1 MSSERWQKIDQLFHA
16 ALDREP
22 GERAAFLL
30 QACGGDDSLQKE
42 VESLISS
49 HEQSESFIERPAAD
63 VAADLLSGADA
74 QLTPGQS
81 VGPYQI
87 VSLLGEGGMG
97 EVYLAEDLRLGRQVA
112 LKRLPSQFTLSAER
126 VRRFEQEAR
135 SASALNH
142 PNIVTIHEIGR
153 IDSTHFITTEF
164 IDGETLRLH
173 LASTRMNLDEVLDIA
188 AQIASALAAAHAA
201 GITHRDIKPE
211 NVMIRSDRIVKVLD
225 FGLAKLAPSPNTA
238 VDLQGPTR
246 SMVRTNPG
254 MVMGTVQYM
263 SPEQARGQSVD
274 ARTDIW
280 SLGVML
286 YEMLTGRVPFAGETP
301 SHVIVSILEK
311 EPSPVARFSEVPAE
325 LERIVCKALRKDKT
339 ERYQTASDLALDLR
353 NLKQELDV
361 QVRLKRSLEPDE
373 SEEPPVK
380 DLTTDPS
387 VWRQTNPVNDLP
399 ESRRGWSLRR
409 SSFAAIG
416 VIALVAALALSYTYF
431 FRRRELNRQSIDSNK
446 TTQNKSIAVMPF
458 ANQRGD
464 PKLEY
469 LSDGLTG
476 DLIDR
481 LSKVP
486 GLEVKALSTVARYKG
501 TNSNAQEI
509 GQKENV
515 EAVLFS
521 HLMETG
527 EDLTLRVELV
537 DSRNGNILWGKTY
550 QKKESG
556 LVVLQS
562 ELAPELVGKLSVPV
576 TDKTQEKVAKRGTE
590 NSDAYRLYLSGVFY
604 ARKITEQDIHQA
616 IDLFSQAIQKDPKYA
631 RAYAALASAHGSLTM
646 CCDGHPSELLQAK
659 LAAQKAVELD
669 DELAEGHSALASSI
683 YLYDW
688 NWAKAEK
695 EFQRALELD
704 PNSSMSHF
712 LYGDF
717 LGRMGRRDE
726 AVFHKDR
733 AAELEPYEPNFAAR
747 VGGRTDEK
755 ALKQIQYAIELNP
768 NFWFSHLMAAGIY
781 SQRKEYDKAIAENQ
795 LAKKLSPDQTWS
807 DANLSRTFVNAG
819 RPEEARAILDQL
831 LLRSKTRFVP
841 PSHIAMVYNNLDDK
855 EQTLEW
861 LEKAYAIHD
870 AKMTFIE
877 TMPWK
882 NIQDDPRFQDIKRR
896 VGFPTVSDTIAPTQ
910 TKSAPTIGSAEYSAI
925 GISRHKI
932 AAALIASVLIVGI
945 VAAFFYFKKSRPFK

>member
-30 QACGGDDSLQKE
+30 QACVDDDSLQKE

-63 VAADLLSGADA
+63 VAADLLAGAEA

-339 ERYQTASDLALDLR
+339 ERYQTASDLALDLK
-353 NLKQELDV
+353 NLKQDLDV
-361 QVRLKRSLEPDE
+361 QVRLKRSLEPDK
-373 SEEPPVK
+373 SEGPPVK
-380 DLTTDPS
+380 DLTTGPS

-416 VIALVAALALSYTYF
+416 VIAVVAALALSYTFF
-431 FRRRELNRQSIDSNK
+431 FRRRSINGGSINGRSI
-446 TTQNKSIAVMPF
+446 NSIAVMPF
-458 ANQRGD
+458 ANKSGD

-469 LSDGLTG
+469 VSDGLAG
-476 DLIDR
+476 DLIES

-486 GLEVKALSTVARYKG
+486 GLEVKAFSTVVRYKG

-521 HLMETG
+521 HLIATG
-527 EDLTLRVELV
+527 EDLTLQVELV
-537 DSRNGNILWGKTY
+537 DSGNGNNLWRRTY

-562 ELAPELVGKLSVPV
+562 ELGRDLVHELSVPI
-576 TDKTQEKVAKRGTE
+576 TDKTREKLAKSDTE
-590 NSDAYRLYLSGVFY
+590 NADAKEFYYRGVFH
-604 ARKITEQDIHQA
+604 ARKITEQDIKEA
-616 IDLFSQAIQKDPKYA
+616 IELFSQAIQKDPKYA
-631 RAYAALASAHGSLTM
+631 RAYAALASAHRSLTL

-659 LAAQKAVELD
+659 LAAQKAVDLD
-669 DELAEGHSALASSI
+669 DELAEGHSALAAVI
-683 YLYDW
+683 YTYDF
-688 NWAKAEK
+688 NWAEAEK
-695 EFQRALELD
+695 EFKRALELD
-704 PNSSMSHF
+704 PNSSMAHF
-712 LYGDF
+712 QYAEF
-717 LGRMGRRDE
+717 LNRSGRRSE
-726 AVFHKDR
+726 SNEQGAR
-733 AAELEPYEPNFAAR
+733 ARDLEPYLPFFNAFGAGRDPEKAVEQIKYAIDLDPNF
-747 VGGRTDEK
+747 
-755 ALKQIQYAIELNP
+755 Y
-768 NFWFSHLMAAGIY
+768 FSHTIAAGIY
-781 SQRKEYDKAIAENQ
+781 REKGMYAEAIKEAR

-807 DANLSRTFVNAG
+807 DANLSTTFVNAG
-819 RPEEARAILDQL
+819 RPKEARAILDQL
-831 LLRSKTRFVP
+831 LRRSKSRFVP
-841 PSHIAMVYNNLDDK
+841 PYHIAMVYNNLGDK
-855 EQTLEW
+855 ERALYW
-861 LEKAYAIHD
+861 LEKAYEIRD
-870 AKMTFIE
+870 PKITSLKMFK
-877 TMPWK
+877 MFWK
-882 NIQDDPRFQDIKRR
+882 NVENDPRFQDIKRR
-896 VGFPTVSDTIAPTQ
+896 VGLP
-910 TKSAPTIGSAEYSAI
+910 
-925 GISRHKI
+925 
-932 AAALIASVLIVGI
+932 
-945 VAAFFYFKKSRPFK
+945 